1 MDIRR
6 KFLKLTKRT
15 YPYGTETQLV
25 SFLPKGYFM
34 DKHGNYYYKIGDSR
48 TAFTCHLDTAC
59 KTQTIV
65 NHKIEK
71 NIISTDGKSI
81 LGADDKAGM
90 TVLLYMMEKNV
101 PGLYCFF
108 IGEEVGCIGSGK
120 ACYDDQFNNYDRMV
134 SFDRRGTKSIITF
147 QSSKRCCSDE
157 FANELA
163 TRMNKFGMSM
173 EPDNTG
179 VYTDSAE
186 FVDVIPE
193 CTNISVGYYREHTHF
208 EHQDIDHLIKLC
220 IAVTK
225 INWETLPVKRDKTK
239 VEYKSY
245 SYSSYNSKGWSSYDY
260 DTNKY
265 GNKAGYST
273 YDSWSGWDK
282 SPSGAGKKS
291 RRSSKRENY
300 GYYDDFYFEDEE
312 KYEKYSYDLDTGYEK
327 VGRSYYD
334 SLDNDITDSHNN
346 QYVNK
351 YSSLREMVYD
361 DRLTDD
367 EVLTLKDQ
375 YFDLTDREQLE
386 TYIELRNQAASL

>member
-15 YPYGTETQLV
+15 YPYGTEAQLV
-25 SFLPKGYFM
+25 SHLPSGHYK
-34 DKHGNYYYKIGDSR
+34 DVHGNYYYKIGNSK

-59 KTQTIV
+59 KSQVFV

-90 TVLLYMMEKNV
+90 TILLYMIEKRI

-120 ACYDDQFNNYDRMV
+120 ASDDESFSKYDRMI
-134 SFDRRGTKSIITF
+134 SFDRRGTKSVITY

-157 FANELA
+157 FATELSN
-163 TRMNKFGMSM
+163 RLNNFGLQM

-186 FVDVIPE
+186 FTDVISE
-193 CTNISVGYYREHTHF
+193 CTNISVGYYKEHTHF

-225 INWETLPVKRDKTK
+225 IDWETLPVKRDQTK
-239 VEYKSY
+239 IEYKSY
-245 SYSSYNSKGWSSYDY
+245 SYKSY
-260 DTNKY
+260 
-265 GNKAGYST
+265 GYST
-273 YDSWSGWDK
+273 YDSDSKKYDSGYSTYDNWSGWDK
-282 SPSGAGKKS
+282 SKS
-291 RRSSKRENY
+291 KTRRSTYKKTY
-300 GYYDDFYFEDEE
+300 GYHDDFYYDDFDDLPVRGVPSGKAYLNDLENDFTTEYKARNTNYDSNFQYESLKQELFKDYLSQEE
-312 KYEKYSYDLDTGYEK
+312 KEVIKEQFIDTSTEYGDDFVYEF
-327 VGRSYYD
+327 
-334 SLDNDITDSHNN
+334 
-346 QYVNK
+346 
-351 YSSLREMVYD
+351 M
-361 DRLTDD
+361 
-367 EVLTLKDQ
+367 KDG
-375 YFDLTDREQLE
+375 FPF
-386 TYIELRNQAASL
+386 

>member
-1 MDIRR
+1 MDIRK

-25 SFLPKGYFM
+25 SFLPQGYFM
-34 DKHGNYYYKIGDSR
+34 DKHGNYYYKIGESK

-59 KTQTIV
+59 KTQVTV
-65 NHKIEK
+65 NHKIDK

-90 TVLLYMMEKNV
+90 TVLLYMIEKNI

-108 IGEEVGCIGSGK
+108 IGEVVGCIGSGK
-120 ACYDDQFNNYDRMV
+120 ACYDYEFTNYDRMV
-134 SFDRRGTKSIITF
+134 SFDRRGTESIITF

-163 TRMNKFGMSM
+163 NRLNKHGLTMRS
-173 EPDNTG
+173 DNTG

-186 FVDVIPE
+186 FIDVIPE
-193 CTNISVGYYREHTHF
+193 CTNISVGYYREHTNF

-220 IAVTK
+220 IAVAK
-225 INWETLPVKRDKTK
+225 IDWETLPVQRDKTK

-245 SYSSYNSKGWSSYDY
+245 SYGSYSNKGFSSYDI
-260 DTNKY
+260 DSKKY
-265 GNKAGYST
+265 ENKAGYST

-282 SPSGAGKKS
+282 SPSRSKKY
-291 RRSSKRENY
+291 KKEY
-300 GYYDDFYFEDEE
+300 GYYEDFYFEDEE
-312 KYEKYSYDLDTGYEK
+312 KYDKYSYDLDTGQEK

-334 SLDNDITDSHNN
+334 SIDNDITDSRINP
-346 QYVNK
+346 YVNK

-361 DRLTDD
+361 DRLTDP
-367 EVLTLKDQ
+367 EILTLKDQ

-386 TYIELRNQAASL
+386 TYIDLRNQAISL

>member
-1 MDIRR
+1 
-6 KFLKLTKRT
+6 
-15 YPYGTETQLV
+15 
-25 SFLPKGYFM
+25 
-34 DKHGNYYYKIGDSR
+34 
-48 TAFTCHLDTAC
+48 LDTAC

-90 TVLLYMMEKNV
+90 TVLLFMIEKNI

-120 ACYDDQFNNYDRMV
+120 ACYDYQFRDYNRMV

-163 TRMNKFGMSM
+163 TRMNKFGLTM
-173 EPDNTG
+173 EADNTG

-193 CTNISVGYYREHTHF
+193 CTNISVGYYREHTNF

-225 INWETLPVKRDKTK
+225 IDWETLPTQRDKTK
-239 VEYKSY
+239 IEYKPY
-245 SYSSYNSKGWSSYDY
+245 SYGSYGSKGTSSYDH
-260 DTNKY
+260 DSSKY
-265 GNKAGYST
+265 GNRSGYST
-273 YDSWSGWDK
+273 YDSWAGWDK
-282 SPSGAGKKS
+282 SPAKS
-291 RRSSKRENY
+291 RRKKYHKEY

-312 KYEKYSYDLDTGYEK
+312 KYDKYSYDLDTGYEK
-327 VGRSYYD
+327 EGRSYYD
-334 SLDNDITDSHNN
+334 SLDNDITDYQSNK
-346 QYVNK
+346 YVNK
-351 YSSLREMVYD
+351 YTSLREMVYD
-361 DRLTDD
+361 DRLN
-367 EVLTLKDQ
+367 EEEIICLKDQ
-375 YFDLTDREQLE
+375 HFDLTDREQLE
-386 TYIELRNQAASL
+386 TYIELRNQACSL